1 MWKIEGEVLVNVYTF
16 CVSLFA
22 PFFCASL
29 LRGGGWKPEGVAQQQ
44 IFLLP
49 FLIGSL

>member
-16 CVSLFA
+16 VFLCLP
-22 PFFCASL
+22 PFFASL
-29 LRGGGWKPEGVAQQQ
+29 LRGGDWKPEGVAQQQ

>member
-29 LRGGGWKPEGVAQQQ
+29 LRGAAEGCGD
-44 IFLLP
+44 
-49 FLIGSL
+49 GSAR